1 MNYFEKYEK
10 IKRAKTITPINS
22 FWSYWDKSSNN
33 FGYLIVGFSFDFKDS
48 LRLKAETLRN
58 RTFDLTGLG
67 VFVYFKHESFLE
79 CIRDH
84 GLTRLY

>member
-33 FGYLIVGFSFDFKDS
+33 FGYLIVGFSFDS
-48 LRLKAETLRN
+48 RNNLRLKVETCRN
-58 RTFDLTGLG
+58 RTLDATSSGICT
-67 VFVYFKHESFLE
+67 FVKPESFLE